1 MRLKLFGATVLSLGI
16 LAGACANAP
25 TGSGP
30 GDGGTASGGSDTGTP
45 TPTGSDQ
52 LVLRIEEVGG
62 FVAVQYNLTRMPI
75 MSLYADGLLITPGV
89 QTDIYPGP
97 ALPALTQ
104 QQLSP
109 EAIQL
114 LTQAAIDAG
123 LDTDRDLQT
132 MSVSDMPTTVF
143 TLTIDGQTY
152 TTNVYALGM
161 DLKHAPQGM
170 SPQEFQAR
178 QDLAA
183 FENKATDLSWLP
195 EGSVTDQGMYAPS
208 ALRIYSGPY
217 QPDPS
222 LTEPPLAW
230 PLTPGLDLFGE
241 SAQGTPGGIRCGTV
255 AGDDAATLM
264 PLVEQANQLTPWT
277 SDGSQYELLFRPL
290 LPDESGC

>member
-16 LAGACANAP
+16 LAGACADAP
-25 TGSGP
+25 TGAGS
-30 GDGGTASGGSDTGTP
+30 GDGETGTP
-45 TPTGSDQ
+45 TTIGSDQ
-52 LVLRIEEVGG
+52 LVLRIEDVGG
-62 FVAVQYNLTRMPI
+62 FVTPQTILARMPLL
-75 MSLYADGLLITPGV
+75 SLYADGLLITPGV

-123 LDTDRDLQT
+123 LNSDRDLQT
-132 MSVSDMPTTVF
+132 MLVSDMPTTVF
-143 TLTIDGQTY
+143 TLTVDGQTY
-152 TTNVYALGM
+152 TTNVYALSM

-183 FENKATDLSWLP
+183 FEKKATDLSWLP
-195 EGSVTDQGMYAPS
+195 AGSVTDQGMYAPT

-222 LTEPPLAW
+222 LTEPAVGW

-241 SAQGTPGGIRCGTV
+241 SQQGTPGGMRCGTV
-255 AGDDAATLM
+255 TAGDAATLM
-264 PLVEQANQLTPWT
+264 PLVEEANQLTPWT
-277 SDGSQYELLFRPL
+277 SEGSQYGLSFRPL

>member
-30 GDGGTASGGSDTGTP
+30 GGGGTGSSGGTGTP
-45 TPTGSDQ
+45 TPIGSDQ
-52 LVLRIEEVGG
+52 LVLRIEDVGG
-62 FVAVQYNLTRMPI
+62 FVTPQTILARMPL

-97 ALPALTQ
+97 ALPALSQ
-104 QQLSP
+104 QRLSP
-109 EAIQL
+109 EAIHL
-114 LTQAAIDAG
+114 LTQAAVDAG
-123 LDTDRDLQT
+123 LDSDRDLQT
-132 MSVSDMPTTVF
+132 MLVSDMPTTVF

-152 TTNVYALGM
+152 TTQVYALGM
-161 DLKHAPQGM
+161 DLNHAPQGM

-183 FENKATDLSWLP
+183 FVQKTSDLSWLP
-195 EGSVTDQGMYAPS
+195 AGSVTDQGPYAPT
-208 ALRIYSGPY
+208 ALRIYSSPY

-222 LTEPPLAW
+222 LTEPPVAW
-230 PLTPGLDLFGE
+230 PLVPGLDLFGD
-241 SAQGTPGGIRCGTV
+241 SQQGTPGGMRCGTA
-255 AGDDAATLM
+255 AGDDAATLIA
-264 PLVEQANQLTPWT
+264 LVEGANQLTPWT
-277 SDGSQYELLFRPL
+277 SDGSQYGLFFRPL

>member
-1 MRLKLFGATVLSLGI
+1 M
-16 LAGACANAP
+16 
-25 TGSGP
+25 
-30 GDGGTASGGSDTGTP
+30 
-45 TPTGSDQ
+45 
-52 LVLRIEEVGG
+52 
-62 FVAVQYNLTRMPI
+62 

-109 EAIQL
+109 EAVKL

-123 LDTDRDLQT
+123 LNSDRDLQT
-132 MSVSDMPTTVF
+132 MLVSDMPTTVF
-143 TLTIDGQTY
+143 TLTIDGQTH

-161 DLKHAPQGM
+161 DLKHAPEGM

-183 FENKATDLSWLP
+183 FEKKATDLSWLP
-195 EGSVTDQGMYAPS
+195 AGSVTDQGMYAPT

-222 LTEPPLAW
+222 LTEPPIAW
-230 PLTPGLDLFGE
+230 PLTPGLDLFGD
-241 SAQGTPGGIRCGTV
+241 SQQGTPGGMRCGTV
-255 AGDDAATLM
+255 VGDDAATLM

-277 SDGSQYELLFRPL
+277 SDGSQYGLLFRPL